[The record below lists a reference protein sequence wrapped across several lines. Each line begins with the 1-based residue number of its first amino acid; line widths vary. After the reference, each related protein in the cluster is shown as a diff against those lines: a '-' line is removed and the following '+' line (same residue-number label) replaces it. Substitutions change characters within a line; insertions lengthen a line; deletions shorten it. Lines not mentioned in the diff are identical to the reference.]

1 MASRTKVQSVEID
14 GIDLVALFVTVVE
27 FSPTEESPVTVQE
40 LDDETGQSTF
50 DALNILADAELIGFE
65 RGNVWVVI
73 PDVSEANA
81 SQTAYDALMTHPLP
95 PVEAPK
101 PKRATKAKA
110 PVEVVLPNPDDA
122 SPANKGWIAKAQQPV
137 KAADGTNVTV
147 PVSEDSEERREL
159 DASKGER
166 LISED
171 LMSDVIQNL
180 MEETWIPTFDESK
193 ITEDFEAPEMLP
205 AIPVGVSENTWFM
218 AHCANTES
226 ARAWWSAKADAQINA
241 HNLNQP
247 EVAPF

>member
-110 PVEVVLPNPDDA
+110 PVV
-122 SPANKGWIAKAQQPV
+122 PAVEPV

-226 ARAWWSAKADAQINA
+226 ARSWWSAKADAQINA

>member
-14 GIDLVALFVTVVE
+14 GTDLVALFVTVVE

-65 RGNVWVVI
+65 RGNVWVAI
-73 PDVSEANA
+73 PDVSETNA
-81 SQTAYDALMTHPLP
+81 QQTAYDALMTHPLP
-95 PVEAPK
+95 PAEAPK
-101 PKRATKAKA
+101 PKRAAKAKA
-110 PVEVVLPNPDDA
+110 PVV
-122 SPANKGWIAKAQQPV
+122 PAVEPV

-166 LISED
+166 LIGED
-171 LMSDVIQNL
+171 TFTLQAGANAVVKFLDVS
-180 MEETWIPTFDESK
+180 EETWIPTFEESK
-193 ITEDFEAPEMLP
+193 ITEDFEAPETLP
-205 AIPVGVSENTWFM
+205 AVPAGVSENTWFM

-226 ARAWWSAKADAQINA
+226 ARAWWMAKADAQINA